1 MKKLNI
7 ILLAF
12 SLLLVSSAFTRP
24 KGGNGDDVSNILQS
38 IPSPIEISFLI
49 KEISSQYNG
58 SSLNNPKFVENYT
71 MSHKK
76 ALNLGIYSTDLGY
89 ANLYEKNQDVI
100 NYLDAVRSLANGLNI
115 GQFFDYDAVKKLASS
130 SSNLPEL
137 LKQTQQN
144 MDLINKHLK
153 DQNRENMSILILTG
167 SWIEAMY
174 LTTLVYEQ
182 TPNVKL
188 KEKIGEQKIAVEQ
201 IQKVLDFYKTQP
213 NFEGIVADMKQLS
226 LVYSKITIA
235 TSKGKSL
242 LTESNG
248 ALVYNSD
255 AVSSVQITD
264 KDISLITSLV
274 KGVRG
279 KMVK

>member
-1 MKKLNI
+1 M
-7 ILLAF
+7 
-12 SLLLVSSAFTRP
+12 LVSSGAFTQQ
-24 KGGNGDDVSNILQS
+24 KGGRGDDVSNILQS

-49 KEISSQYNG
+49 KETSSQYNG

-167 SWIEAMY
+167 GWLEAMY

-182 TPNVKL
+182 TPNAKL

-213 NFEGIVADMKQLS
+213 NFEGIAADMKQLS
-226 LVYSKITIA
+226 AVYSKITIT

-242 LTESNG
+242 VTESNG
-248 ALVYNSD
+248 TLIYNSD

-264 KDISLITSLV
+264 KDISLIASLV
-274 KGVRG
+274 KGIRG